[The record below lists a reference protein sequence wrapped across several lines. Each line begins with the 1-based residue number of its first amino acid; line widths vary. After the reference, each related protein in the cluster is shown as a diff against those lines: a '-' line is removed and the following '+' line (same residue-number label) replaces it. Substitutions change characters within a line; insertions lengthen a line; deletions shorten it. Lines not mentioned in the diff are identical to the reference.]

1 MIDKLNLKIT
11 KMLSETSLIH
21 LSRSPITLSE
31 QGYVPW
37 LSNSIFNFVAPC
49 LQGSCKKE
57 LDLTG

>member
-1 MIDKLNLKIT
+1 
-11 KMLSETSLIH
+11 MLSETSLIH

-37 LSNSIFNFVAPC
+37 FSNSIFNFVAPC